1 MDQVAPDLNRKIATN
16 GSGGSIGWIRCTNRV
31 ADHLD
36 DTLARNSGNNHRA
49 GSNIPDK
56 LRKEGLPLVDRIM
69 LPGKRL
75 VYLDHLQS
83 GKLQPTLFQPCQNR
97 TGQTALNSV
106 GLENNE

>member
-1 MDQVAPDLNRKIATN
+1 
-16 GSGGSIGWIRCTNRV
+16 
-31 ADHLD
+31 
-36 DTLARNSGNNHRA
+36 
-49 GSNIPDK
+49 
-56 LRKEGLPLVDRIM
+56 M

-97 TGQTALNSV
+97 AGQTALNSV